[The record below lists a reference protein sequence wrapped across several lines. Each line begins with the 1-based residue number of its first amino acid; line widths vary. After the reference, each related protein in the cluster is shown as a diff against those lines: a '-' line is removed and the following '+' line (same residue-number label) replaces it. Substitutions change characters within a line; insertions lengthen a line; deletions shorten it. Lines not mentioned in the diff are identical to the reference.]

1 VDIIDL
7 KSREVFSHEGR
18 GVAALVEEANLKIR
32 QVGLEPGK
40 QVPIHTADAQVT
52 LQVIRGEGIFTVGEE
67 SMPMGPG
74 KLLRIPE
81 GASMGIRN
89 ESTKP
94 LVFIVIKTPAGPDR
108 NSALVGKPGTFV
120 NFIDFAPLKPEK
132 EEIFRN
138 WFSHSSEVFAKHPGF
153 ISRTL
158 LAPIEGSRRYAAV
171 VEHESKETFM
181 DMQLS
186 DDREELFR
194 HVEPLVLGP
203 STPHFYE
210 TRLSYRKSGKM

>member
-18 GVAALVEEANLKIR
+18 GVAALVEDANLKIR

-40 QVPIHTADAQVT
+40 EVPIHTADAQVT
-52 LQVIRGEGIFTVGEE
+52 LQVIRGEGIFTAGEE
-67 SMPMGPG
+67 SIRMGTG

-81 GASMGIRN
+81 GTSMGIRN

-94 LVFIVIKTPAGPDR
+94 LVFIVIKTPSAVGPGR
-108 NSALVGKPGTFV
+108 GSTLAGKPGTFV
-120 NFIDFAPLKPEK
+120 NLIDFAPLKPEK
-132 EEIFRN
+132 KELFRD
-138 WFSHSSEVFAKHPGF
+138 WFSRSSEVFAKHPGF

-158 LAPIEGSRRYAAV
+158 LGPIEGGSRYAAV

-181 DMQLS
+181 DMHLS
-186 DDREELFR
+186 DDRVALSR
-194 HVEPLVLGP
+194 QAEPLVIGP

-210 TRLSYRKSGKM
+210 SLLSYRKK

>member
-1 VDIIDL
+1 VDVIDL

-18 GVAALVEEANLKIR
+18 GVAALVEEPNLKIR
-32 QVGLEPGK
+32 QVGLEPGRE
-40 QVPIHTADAQVT
+40 VPVHTADAPVT
-52 LQVIRGEGIFTVGEE
+52 LQVVRGEGIFSVDEE
-67 SMPMGPG
+67 SIRMGPG

-89 ESTKP
+89 ESATP
-94 LVFIVIKTPAGPDR
+94 LVFLVIKTPLAAAPVHDPALAGKLGSFI
-108 NSALVGKPGTFV
+108 NL
-120 NFIDFAPLKPEK
+120 IDFAPPKPGK
-132 EEIFRN
+132 EEIFRE
-138 WFSHSSEVFAKHPGF
+138 WFHHSSEVFARHPGF

-158 LAPIEGSRRYAAV
+158 LGPIEGGSRYAAL

-194 HVEPLVLGP
+194 QVEPLVLGS

-210 TRLSYRKSGKM
+210 TLLSYRKR